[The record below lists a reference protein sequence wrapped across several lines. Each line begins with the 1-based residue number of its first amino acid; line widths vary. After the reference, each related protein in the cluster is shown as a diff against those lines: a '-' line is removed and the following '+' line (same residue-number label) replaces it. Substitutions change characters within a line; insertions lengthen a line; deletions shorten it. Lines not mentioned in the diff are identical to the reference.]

1 MTFEE
6 LQRQE
11 IERLNNALVS
21 QSLQPEDRKL
31 LNQKMFNPKTG
42 ELQLFVD
49 NGKGG
54 VKIAAVNIFEK
65 LNPKDE
71 SLGENFLIVG
81 YLLV

>member
-11 IERLNNALVS
+11 LERLNNALVS
-21 QSLQPEDRKL
+21 QSLQSEDKKL
-31 LNQKMFNPKTG
+31 LTKKMFNPKTG

-54 VKIAAVNIFEK
+54 VKMAAVNIFE
-65 LNPKDE
+65 
-71 SLGENFLIVG
+71 
-81 YLLV
+81 

>member
-11 IERLNNALVS
+11 VERLNNALIS
-21 QSLQPEDRKL
+21 QSLQPDDVKKL
-31 LNQKMFNPKTG
+31 KQKKFNPKTG

-54 VKIAAVNIFEK
+54 VKMASVNIFE
-65 LNPKDE
+65 
-71 SLGENFLIVG
+71 
-81 YLLV
+81 

>member
-6 LQRQE
+6 LQRQDV
-11 IERLNNALVS
+11 ERLHNALVS

-49 NGKGG
+49 N
-54 VKIAAVNIFEK
+54 VKV
-65 LNPKDE
+65 
-71 SLGENFLIVG
+71 V
-81 YLLV
+81 

>member
-11 IERLNNALVS
+11 VERLNRAFVS

-31 LNQKMFNPKTG
+31 LTKKMFNPQTG

-54 VKIAAVNIFEK
+54 VKMAAVNIFE
-65 LNPKDE
+65 
-71 SLGENFLIVG
+71 
-81 YLLV
+81 

>member
-1 MTFEE
+1 MEFEE

-21 QSLQPEDRKL
+21 QSLQPNDTKL
-31 LNQKMFNPKTG
+31 INKKMFNPKTG

-54 VKIAAVNIFEK
+54 VKMASVNIFE
-65 LNPKDE
+65 
-71 SLGENFLIVG
+71 
-81 YLLV
+81 